1 MNQRHTIESLLASW
15 GQAQRQLPSNHET
28 IKNQIVS
35 HLPTSTLLGT
45 TTKPLGQ
52 RRVPWTTIAFASLA
66 VITLLINPQQFSPA
80 ILTKSGSIPLNG
92 TSDSPGVARESSQ
105 KDYLYPY
112 PNNSTPITDNREF
125 IKTSYGA
132 TLRTRQVEKLVQ
144 NIQNIVRSANGRV
157 DAINSSPRW

>member
-80 ILTKSGSIPLNG
+80 ILTKSGSIPLRG
-92 TSDSPGVARESSQ
+92 TSDSPGVARGSSQ
-105 KDYLYPY
+105 FA
-112 PNNSTPITDNREF
+112 PITDNREF
-125 IKTSYGA
+125 IKTSHSA
-132 TLRTRQVEKLVQ
+132 TLRTRQIEKLTQ
-144 NIQNIVRSANGRV
+144 NIQIIVHGVGGRV
-157 DAINSSPRW
+157 E